1 VKILVAVIGDLLF
14 KVNKDYDWL
23 ESDNNFEFEWEI
35 SISIVSKRQL
45 KIILENCSAHKV
57 KNEIGYVYNETV
69 YYVINY
75 RRKIIRVY
83 AENELEFIS
92 SFFNY
97 PLSIM
102 SISEG
107 KLLLHC
113 SAVTKQ
119 DELKLF
125 VGPSGI
131 GKSTLANFLAELGY
145 KFFSDDN
152 VFCHNVDG
160 KIVYNNTNPFVKSF
174 DALEYLGVNKCG
186 KKISRQQIINP
197 YYNGS
202 LVKIYFL
209 KRGNTCTF
217 EVQKKK
223 VDFINIYN
231 EICGIEEIPF
241 SIKKRVPIPLIKMII
256 ETSEVYDLM
265 IPDDLVEFKKS
276 KKDLC
281 RVLEH

>member
-1 VKILVAVIGDLLF
+1 MEILVAVIGDLLF

-23 ESDNNFEFEWEI
+23 QSSKYLEFKWEI

-45 KIILENCSAHKV
+45 KKLLEKCRVHKV
-57 KNEIGYVYNETV
+57 KNEIEYVYNETV

-75 RRKIIRVY
+75 RRKIITVY
-83 AENELEFIS
+83 AENKLEFIS

-102 SISEG
+102 SILEG
-107 KLLLHC
+107 KILLHC

-131 GKSTLANFLAELGY
+131 GKTTLANALADFGY
-145 KFFSDDN
+145 EFFSDDN

-160 KIVYNNTNPFVKSF
+160 KIVFNNTNPFVKSF
-174 DALEYLGVNKCG
+174 DAPEYIGVNKCG
-186 KKISRQQIINP
+186 KKISKQQIINP
-197 YYNGS
+197 YYNGA
-202 LVKIYFL
+202 LVRIYFL
-209 KRGNTCTF
+209 KRGNSYTF

-241 SIKKRVPIPLIKMII
+241 SIKKKVPISLIKMII

-265 IPDDLVEFKKS
+265 IPDDLVQFKNS